1 MSAYKEIADY
11 LRKKLLSTYPN
22 HPKANTGAVLL
33 KLYDSFDV
41 EAEALVMLAITT
53 LELNFRQ
60 HSSSNP
66 AGESTLTNS
75 SFSIGKRV
83 SKQIHREPLP
93 WEMCVKL
100 GDVFIE
106 ALFNCDFI
114 DITYERTAKS
124 KYKLK
129 VLGKWAQLA
138 DIPEEL
144 KKFTINGTSIRKP
157 KDIYNVF
164 QSYHTIANIHKEQSV
179 IKNWTEEDNQRF
191 IKNLGKPWVNS
202 INKIQQMGWS
212 INKRVLKAILDNKNN
227 FISTEVVEDNDAK
240 EQKRLSKL
248 VEFSFITTKAEVL
261 RDKSAFY
268 QYIEADYRGRLYNT
282 ESFLNFQGSD
292 IARGMLKFAR
302 AKPMTESGK
311 QWLAIHTA
319 NSFNQSFNID
329 EIPDWCEADYKSHL
343 ESEGLESIS
352 VDKMTLE
359 DRIRWTNNNM
369 ETILA
374 AGEHN
379 MFIEGAEKEVTTLA
393 CCLEWYDMSI
403 CKGAYHSRL
412 PIPIDG
418 SNNGWQHLG
427 AISKDPKTGDLV
439 GLIPRDI
446 QQDFY
451 VQTAKELYHSTTDER
466 RKDILSKMPMK
477 HIRKGIS
484 KRGSMTRAYSAGAQK
499 IGENMYFDCKSEDFH
514 DKYDIGEKDCLG
526 FARDLIKAI
535 NKVCPG
541 PLDTMEYLQ
550 GLAKFEI
557 GEFEKQLDGKSASN
571 EWTKIRK
578 ELKESYA
585 IPNDEKTDETWQKI
599 NDLVLEL
606 QKFETVKIKGNGS
619 KTLSWITPSGFAVQ
633 YECFTMSEYK
643 TRGRISGFTKYNK
656 VGQIKHVGLVPSQA
670 PDVRG
675 FMCGI
680 SPNFIHSMDA
690 SHMSLVINNWDGD
703 FGAVHDSFST
713 HACDVDN
720 LLELTKSTFV
730 NMYNVDNFYNYIE
743 DQIISDRTD
752 FDVEQPTRGS
762 LNVEDIYQSDY
773 FFA

>member
-1 MSAYKEIADY
+1 MSAYTEIANY
-11 LRKKLLSTYPN
+11 LREKVSKVNPN
-22 HPKANTGAVLL
+22 NPKANTGAVLL
-33 KLYDSFDV
+33 RLFKEFDV
-41 EAEALVMLAITT
+41 EAEALVMLAVST
-53 LELNFRQ
+53 LELQLKQ
-60 HSSSNP
+60 HSSNSK

-75 SFSIGKRV
+75 SVTIGKRV
-83 SKQIHREPLP
+83 SKYMQREPIP
-93 WEMCVKL
+93 WHIQVRL
-100 GDVFIE
+100 GDLFIE
-106 ALFNCDFI
+106 ALYNLKFI
-114 DITYERTAKS
+114 DLTYERTSNSQHKINILS
-124 KYKLK
+124 
-129 VLGKWAQLA
+129 KWAMLA

-144 KKFTINGTSIRKP
+144 KRFTIIGTAVRKP
-157 KDIYNVF
+157 KKIYNVF
-164 QSYHTIANIHKEQSV
+164 QSFQTVAKIHKEQSV
-179 IKNWTEEDNQRF
+179 IKNWTEDDNSRF
-191 IKNLGKPWVNS
+191 IKHLGKPWLNS
-202 INKIQQMGWS
+202 IDNVQQVGWS
-212 INKRVLKAILDNKNN
+212 INKRVLQAILANKES
-227 FISTEVVEDNDAK
+227 FISTVEEDNDAK

-261 RDKSAFY
+261 KDKSAFY
-268 QYIEADYRGRLYNT
+268 QYIEADYRGRLYYT

-292 IARGMLKFAR
+292 LARGMLKFAR

-319 NSFNQSFNID
+319 NSFNQSFKIN
-329 EIPDWCEADYKSHL
+329 EIPEWCEADYKSHL

-359 DRIRWTNNNM
+359 DRIRWTVENM
-369 ETILA
+369 EVILE
-374 AGEHN
+374 AGEN
-379 MFIEGAEKEVTTLA
+379 VMFIEGAEKEVTTLA

-403 CKGAYHSRL
+403 CEGTYHSRL

-439 GLIPRDI
+439 GLIPREI

-451 VQTAKELYHSTTDER
+451 VQTAKELYHSTNDER
-466 RKDILSKMPMK
+466 RKEILTRMPMK

-499 IGENMYFDCKSEDFH
+499 IAENMYFDCKSEDFH
-514 DKYDIGEKDCLG
+514 EKYDITDKDCLG

-550 GLAKFEI
+550 SLAKYEI
-557 GEFEKQLDGKSASN
+557 GEYEKFRNGKPAAK
-571 EWTKIRK
+571 EWKRLRT
-578 ELKESYA
+578 ELKNLYMNE
-585 IPNDEKTDETWQKI
+585 EKSEEVLQQI
-599 NDLVLEL
+599 NDLILEL
-606 QKFETVKIKGNGS
+606 QEFETKRVRGNGS
-619 KTLSWITPSGFAVQ
+619 KILTWKTPSGFDVK
-633 YECFTMSEYK
+633 YECYVMVERVVKGT
-643 TRGRISGFTKYNK
+643 ISGYDKYNK
-656 VGQIKHVGLVPSQA
+656 ACRVNHKGLIASEA

-690 SHMSLVINNWDGD
+690 SHMSLVIDNWNGD

-713 HACDVDN
+713 HACDVDD
-720 LLELTKSTFV
+720 LLELTKSTFI
-730 NMYNVDNFYNYIE
+730 NMYNVENFYDYI
-743 DQIISDRTD
+743 DRQLLSSDRPD
-752 FDVEQPTRGS
+752 DVDQPMRGS

>member
-1 MSAYKEIADY
+1 MTAYKELADY
-11 LRKKLLSTYPN
+11 LRTKVSKVNPN
-22 HPKANTGAVLL
+22 NPKANTGAVLL
-33 KLYDSFDV
+33 KLFKQFDV
-41 EAEALVMLAITT
+41 EAESLVMLAIST
-53 LELNFRQ
+53 LELNLKQ
-60 HSSSNP
+60 HSSNSP

-75 SFSIGKRV
+75 SATIGKRV
-83 SKQIHREPLP
+83 SKHIQREPLP
-93 WEMCVKL
+93 WHVQIRL
-100 GDVFIE
+100 GDLFIE
-106 ALFNCDFI
+106 ALYNCEFI
-114 DITYERTAKS
+114 DLTYERTSNSQHKIN
-124 KYKLK
+124 
-129 VLGKWAQLA
+129 VLEKWATLA
-138 DIPEEL
+138 EIPESL
-144 KKFTINGTSIRKP
+144 KKFTINGTAIRKP
-157 KDIYNVF
+157 KNIYNVF
-164 QSYHTIANIHKEQSV
+164 QSYHTIANIHKEQSI
-179 IKNWTEEDNQRF
+179 IKNWSEEDNARF
-191 IKNLGKPWVNS
+191 VKNLGTPWVNS
-202 INKIQQMGWS
+202 IDNVQQVGWS
-212 INKRVLKAILDNKNN
+212 INKRVLKAIKANEES
-227 FISTEVVEDNDAK
+227 FISLEKVEDNDAK

-261 RDKSAFY
+261 KDKSAFY
-268 QYIEADYRGRLYNT
+268 QYIEADYRGRLYYT

-292 IARGMLKFAR
+292 LARGMLKFAR
-302 AKPMTESGK
+302 AKPMNESGK

-319 NSFNQSFNID
+319 NSFNQSFGID
-329 EIPDWCEADYKSHL
+329 EIPEWCESDYKSHL

-369 ETILA
+369 ETILT

-403 CKGAYHSRL
+403 CEGTYYSRL

-439 GLIPRDI
+439 GLIPREI

-451 VQTAKELYHSTTDER
+451 VQTAKELYHNTKDER
-466 RKDILSKMPMK
+466 RKEILHNMPMK
-477 HIRKGIS
+477 HIRKGVS

-499 IGENMYFDCKSEDFH
+499 IAENMYFDCKSEDFH
-514 DKYDIGEKDCLG
+514 EKYDITEKDCLG

-535 NKVCPG
+535 NIVCPG
-541 PLDTMEYLQ
+541 PLSTMEYLQ
-550 GLAKFEI
+550 GLAKYEI
-557 GEFEKQLDGKSASN
+557 GEYEKQKDGKSAAT
-571 EWTKIRK
+571 EWKNLRAQ
-578 ELKESYA
+578 LKALYMTE
-585 IPNDEKTDETWQKI
+585 EKSEEVLQQI

-619 KTLSWITPSGFAVQ
+619 KSIFWTTPSKFPVR
-633 YECFTMSEYK
+633 YDCYVMTECK
-643 TRGRISGFTKYNK
+643 TIGTISGYTKYNK
-656 VGQIKHVGLVPSQA
+656 RGTVNHSGLVASQA

-690 SHMSLVINNWDGD
+690 SHMSMVINDWHGD

-713 HACDVDN
+713 HACDVDD
-720 LLELTKSTFV
+720 LLELTKSTFI
-730 NMYNVDNFYNYIE
+730 NMYNVENFYDYIE
-743 DQIISDRTD
+743 NQLITNKDDL
-752 FDVEQPTRGS
+752 DVEQPIRGS